1 MAGRGTGAARAR
13 RLFVA
18 VEIPTEVQRAVDR
31 AIRPWRSTLEARW
44 VAPEQ
49 RHVTVRFLCAVGAD
63 TIELVRRGVA
73 EAARTVAPVETRLDG
88 LGAFPSARRA
98 RVLWA
103 GIDDSAGR
111 LAAVAH
117 ALDAA
122 LAPRFPPEP
131 RAFRPH
137 LTLARI
143 DPPLRLPDDV
153 ATATVEPVAFRVDR
167 VVLFE
172 SVLGSGPSRY
182 EALERVPLT
191 G

>member
-18 VEIPTEVQRAVDR
+18 VEVPTEIQRAVDR
-31 AIRPWRSTLEARW
+31 VIRPWRSTLEARW
-44 VAPEQ
+44 VAREQ
-49 RHVTVRFLCAVGAD
+49 RHVTVRFLGAVGAD
-63 TIELVRRGVA
+63 AIELVRGGVA
-73 EAARTVAPVETRLDG
+73 DAARTVAPVETRLAG

-103 GIDDSAGR
+103 GIDDPAGR

-122 LAPRFPPEP
+122 LTPRFPPEP

-172 SVLGSGPSRY
+172 SVLGSGPPRY

>member
-1 MAGRGTGAARAR
+1 MAGRDTGAARRR

-18 VEIPTEVQRAVDR
+18 VDVPSEVQRAVDR
-31 AIRPWRSTLEARW
+31 AIRPWRWTLEARW

-49 RHVTVRFLCAVGAD
+49 RHVTVRFLGAVDAD
-63 TIELVRRGVA
+63 AIDLVGVGVA
-73 EAARTVAPVETRLDG
+73 AAAGSVAPVETRLAG
-88 LGAFPSARRA
+88 LGAFPSERRA

-103 GIDDSAGR
+103 GIDDAAGR
-111 LAAVAH
+111 LAAIAA

-122 LAPRFPPEP
+122 LVPRFPPEP

-143 DPPLRLPDDV
+143 DPPLRLPDGV
-153 ATATVEPVAFRVDR
+153 VTATVEPVGFRVDR
-167 VVLFE
+167 VVLYE
-172 SVLGSGPSRY
+172 SVLGSGPPRY
-182 EALERVPLT
+182 EALEEIQLT